1 VSASRYMTGAEPF
14 SLEGGRAAVL
24 LLHGFSGSVSEIR
37 ELGGRIR
44 EAGFS
49 VFAPSLAGHG
59 SSPDDLARAT
69 REDFFSAVEDAYQ
82 QAARSAQRVYVVGLS
97 MGGALGLHVAARHPV
112 AAIVTISTPVFMGKL
127 VSVSV
132 PLLMR
137 WVPHRQVISNY
148 AAWRGEVV
156 GYKTTPLRS
165 LGVFLDV
172 LKHVRRELPRVVAP
186 LLVLHSKGDQ
196 TAPATNA
203 RFIAAHVGSE
213 HKQVRVYPGGR
224 HLLTIPPDLDRVS
237 ADILEFLN
245 AREAHDVSG
254 AGART
259 RGGKV

>member
-1 VSASRYMTGAEPF
+1 MAGAEPF
-14 SLEGGRAAVL
+14 SLEGGRASVL

-44 EAGFS
+44 AAGFS

-82 QAARSAQRVYVVGLS
+82 QASRSAERVYIVGLS

-112 AAIVTISTPVFMGKL
+112 SAIVTISTPAFMGKL
-127 VSVSV
+127 VSMTV
-132 PLLMR
+132 PLLVR
-137 WVPHRQVISNY
+137 WLPHRQVVSNY

-156 GYKTTPLRS
+156 GYRTTPLRS

-172 LKHVRRELPRVVAP
+172 LKHVRRELPRVLAP
-186 LLVLHSKGDQ
+186 LLVLHSTGDQ
-196 TAPATNA
+196 TVPAANA

-213 HKQVRVYPGGR
+213 HKQVRIYRGGR
-224 HLLTIPPDLDRVS
+224 HLLTMPPDLDRVS
-237 ADILEFLN
+237 EDVLEFLN
-245 AREAHDVSG
+245 AREAHHVAG
-254 AGART
+254 AGVHT
-259 RGGKV
+259 RGGQV